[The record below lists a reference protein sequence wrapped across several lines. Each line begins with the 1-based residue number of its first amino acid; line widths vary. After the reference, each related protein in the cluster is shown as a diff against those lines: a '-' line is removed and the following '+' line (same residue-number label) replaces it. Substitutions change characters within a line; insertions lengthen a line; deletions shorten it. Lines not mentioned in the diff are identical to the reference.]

1 MHRQGKFP
9 PEEGEGMDKRFSEET
24 IRFFWELQFNN
35 DRDWFQAHKQQYTDH
50 VLTPLRQLAEEVF
63 DRFLEEHS
71 DLPLTLRVSRIYR
84 DARRLHGKGPYKK
97 SMWFTF
103 RTAGEDWSRQPA
115 FWFEVRAE
123 GYNYGMGIYSAAP
136 ATMARFRR
144 EIDQHP
150 ETIRKL
156 AQAFAQ
162 QERFV
167 LEGECYKRPKG
178 TPPAPLDQWYNRKSI
193 NLCSYHPVDQQ
204 LYSQDLAETLLEGF
218 TALLPY
224 YNYFQALCARGD

>member
-1 MHRQGKFP
+1 M
-9 PEEGEGMDKRFSEET
+9 
-24 IRFFWELQFNN
+24 
-35 DRDWFQAHKQQYTDH
+35 
-50 VLTPLRQLAEEVF
+50 
-63 DRFLEEHS
+63 
-71 DLPLTLRVSRIYR
+71 
-84 DARRLHGKGPYKK
+84 
-97 SMWFTF
+97 
-103 RTAGEDWSRQPA
+103 
-115 FWFEVRAE
+115 
-123 GYNYGMGIYSAAP
+123 
-136 ATMARFRR
+136 
-144 EIDQHP
+144 
-150 ETIRKL
+150 

>member
-24 IRFFWELQFNN
+24 INN

-50 VLTPLRQLAEEVF
+50 VLTPLRQLAEEVY

-144 EIDQHP
+144 EIDQQIGP
-150 ETIRKL
+150 
-156 AQAFAQ
+156 
-162 QERFV
+162 
-167 LEGECYKRPKG
+167 G
-178 TPPAPLDQWYNRKSI
+178 
-193 NLCSYHPVDQQ
+193 LCP
-204 LYSQDLAETLLEGF
+204 TG
-218 TALLPY
+218 
-224 YNYFQALCARGD
+224 ALCPGGRVL

>member
-1 MHRQGKFP
+1 MFTGFTQQTQDFLWG
-9 PEEGEGMDKRFSEET
+9 
-24 IRFFWELQFNN
+24 IRFNN
-35 DRDWFQAHKQQYTDH
+35 DRTWFMEHKQAYIDH
-50 VLTPLRQLAEEVF
+50 VQRPINELAREVLAQF
-63 DRFLEEHS
+63 NDKHAKLGMEAH
-71 DLPLTLRVSRIYR
+71 VSRIYR
-84 DARRLHGKGPYKK
+84 DARRLYGKGPYKK

-150 ETIRKL
+150 AAIRAL
-156 AQAFAQ
+156 AQDFAK

-167 LEGECYKRPKG
+167 LEGESYKRPKG

-204 LYSQDLAETLLEGF
+204 LYSGDLAELLLEDF

-224 YNYFQALCARGD
+224 YRYFQTLCTRED